1 MTKER
6 HPTLS
11 GAQDRD
17 GWFTS
22 SFSSNA
28 NQCVEVRFDGESVSI
43 RDSKYRRNPANH
55 PAREPII
62 TVTVAYWTALLHQL
76 TGRRAERAEVSAG
89 DVREP
94 LGPPSGLAS
103 PTL

>member
-6 HPTLS
+6 HSMLS
-11 GAQDRD
+11 GARDQD

-28 NQCVEVRFDGESVSI
+28 NQCVEVRLDSESVSI
-43 RDSKYRRNPANH
+43 RDSKYRRNPANP

-62 TVTVAYWTALLHQL
+62 TVTTDHWTALLHQL
-76 TGRRAERAEVSAG
+76 TARRPGQTEESARG
-89 DVREP
+89 V
-94 LGPPSGLAS
+94 L
-103 PTL
+103 

>member
-6 HPTLS
+6 HPMLS

-28 NQCVEVRFDGESVSI
+28 NQCVEVRFDGEFVSI
-43 RDSKYRRNPANH
+43 RDSKYWPNPTNH
-55 PAREPII
+55 PAREPTI
-62 TVTVAYWTALLHQL
+62 TVTAAHWTVLLHEL
-76 TGRRAERAEVSAG
+76 TGGRLRTS
-89 DVREP
+89 
-94 LGPPSGLAS
+94 
-103 PTL
+103 

>member
-11 GAQDRD
+11 GAQDQD

-28 NQCVEVRFDGESVSI
+28 NQCVEVRLDSKSVSI
-43 RDSKYRRNPANH
+43 RDSKYRHNPANH
-55 PAREPII
+55 PAQEPII
-62 TVTVAYWTALLHQL
+62 TITTDHWTALLHQL
-76 TGRRAERAEVSAG
+76 TASRSRQTEQSARN
-89 DVREP
+89 VP
-94 LGPPSGLAS
+94 
-103 PTL
+103 

>member
-11 GAQDRD
+11 DAQDQD

-28 NQCVEVRFDGESVSI
+28 NQCVEVRLDSKSVSI

-55 PAREPII
+55 PTQEPII
-62 TVTVAYWTALLHQL
+62 TVTTDHWTVLLRQL
-76 TGRRAERAEVSAG
+76 TARRSRQTEESAR
-89 DVREP
+89 DVP
-94 LGPPSGLAS
+94 
-103 PTL
+103 